1 MVGAL
6 AQPAVVRVS
15 FMFDGLGAAEREKV
29 EFAVFDTV
37 LQNIQV

>member
-1 MVGAL
+1 VAGSVVM
-6 AQPAVVRVS
+6 PAVVRVS
-15 FMFDGLGAAEREKV
+15 FAFQGLGAAERDKL